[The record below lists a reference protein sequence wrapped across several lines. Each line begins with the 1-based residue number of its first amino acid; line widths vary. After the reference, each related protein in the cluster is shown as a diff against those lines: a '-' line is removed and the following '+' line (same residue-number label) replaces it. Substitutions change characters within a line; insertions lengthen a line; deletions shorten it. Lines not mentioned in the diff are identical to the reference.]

1 MATLQKWFMGVFRV
15 VGLPTSRH
23 DLGMA
28 TNEELLT
35 VAAVARRLGVA
46 PATLRTWDRRY
57 GLGPSS
63 HEVGEHRRYCPSDLA
78 RLTLMRRLITSGVAP
93 CDAAEQAKNHKGKIK
108 LETIVDDYVVREDL
122 VQALHKAAKALDKRF
137 IEAALRKDLAEN
149 SVEQSWSEVI
159 VPLLFLVGNEWEAS
173 GKGVEIEHLLTE
185 VLKGILREH
194 VEDIKKP
201 VNAHPVLL
209 ASVGEEMHSL
219 ALHAL
224 AAALASRKIETYFLG
239 SRTPL
244 EALCGM
250 ISRSA
255 PPAVFLWAQLP
266 QNADPK
272 FFKEIPAIRPMP
284 RIVLGG
290 PGWDLELCKDV
301 AVVHDLSQACAEI
314 ERAVGL

>member
-1 MATLQKWFMGVFRV
+1 MAI
-15 VGLPTSRH
+15 
-23 DLGMA
+23 
-28 TNEELLT
+28 NEELLT

-57 GLGPSS
+57 GLGPST
-63 HEVGEHRRYCPSDLA
+63 HEAGEHRRYCPMDLA
-78 RLTLMRRLITSGVAP
+78 RLTLMRRLITSGVSP
-93 CDAAEQAKNHKGKIK
+93 CDAAVQAKNHKGKIK
-108 LETIVDDYVVREDL
+108 VERVVDDYVVREDL
-122 VQALHKAAKALDKRF
+122 VGALHKAAKALDKRF

-149 SVEQSWSEVI
+149 GVERSWSEAI
-159 VPLLFLVGNEWEAS
+159 VPLLFLVGSEWEAT
-173 GKGVEIEHLLTE
+173 GQGVEIEHLLTE
-185 VLKGILREH
+185 VLKRILRENI
-194 VEDIKKP
+194 EDIKKP
-201 VNAHPVLL
+201 VNARPVLL

-224 AAALASRKIETYFLG
+224 AAALAERKIETYFLG
-239 SRTPL
+239 PRTPL
-244 EALCGM
+244 SALCGM

-272 FFKEIPAIRPMP
+272 FFKEIPVIRPMP

-290 PGWDLELCKDV
+290 PGWDLEICKDV
-301 AVVHDLSQACAEI
+301 AVVTDLSQACAEI